1 MELTGWKNGIERA
14 RAFFVGYPFF
24 ILETLAAC
32 LFVITGKEVTGVLF
46 FSALICFFLVFCE
59 DVLSTTLPFFLAC
72 TIATN
77 CYDSYHIFMPTA
89 KYAPVVLACLACR
102 LTVYKKQ
109 FFLGGRSGKGL
120 LAVSLAV
127 TLGGIG
133 RFSPVEYVY
142 GAYYVLGLGLGMYF
156 AYLLMLSEFS
166 VRRPHDLKQKF
177 SVVMTLMGTVCVV
190 MIAFGYYRFQKGE
203 IPRLYPEGFSR
214 NNLSTLLMFAMPFPL
229 LFTEER
235 PYTIIATVAFY
246 AAIAVSTSR
255 GGLLFGGVE
264 LLVCFAY
271 WIFSAKG
278 KARKVRLIAFFSL
291 LSTFVLLF
299 GKTVYGVVVDRLS
312 EVSDFKKDAR
322 WIMLLQAFDRFT
334 KSPVSGYGILDR
346 TIEYEIIRKKGALT
360 WYHMMI
366 PQIVGS
372 MGLIGVGAYS
382 YQFYGRVRLIFERK
396 NGWSTVL
403 GISYLGVL
411 MMSQVNPGEFCPL
424 PFGLLTV
431 LLFVFQEIRLT
442 RYNRPLYKHKIN
454 YGYPS

>member
-1 MELTGWKNGIERA
+1 M
-14 RAFFVGYPFF
+14 FVV
-24 ILETLAAC
+24 A
-32 LFVITGKEVTGVLF
+32 GKEVTGVLF

-59 DVLSTTLPFFLAC
+59 DILPTTLPFFLAC

-89 KYAPVVLACLACR
+89 KYAPVVFACLACR
-102 LTVYKKQ
+102 LTVYKKP

-127 TLGGIG
+127 ALGGIG
-133 RFSPVEYVY
+133 RFSLVDYVY

-166 VRRPHDLKQKF
+166 VRRPYDLKKKF
-177 SVVMTLMGTVCVV
+177 SVVMTLMGAVCVV
-190 MIAFGYYRFQKGE
+190 MIAFGYYRFHKGE

-229 LFTEER
+229 FFAEKR
-235 PYTIIATVAFY
+235 PYTVVVTVAFY

-278 KARKVRLIAFFSL
+278 KERKVRLFAFFSL
-291 LSTFVLLF
+291 LSVFALLF
-299 GKTVYGVVVDRLS
+299 GKTVYGVIVDRLA
-312 EVSDFKKDAR
+312 EVGDFKKDAR
-322 WIMLLQAFDRFT
+322 WIMLLQAFERFT
-334 KSPVSGYGILDR
+334 KSPISGYGILDR

-372 MGLIGVGAYS
+372 MGLLGVGAYA
-382 YQFYGRVRLIFERK
+382 YQFYGRARLIFDRI
-396 NGWSTVL
+396 NDWSILL

-431 LLFVFQEIRLT
+431 LLFVFQEIRLAQH
-442 RYNRPLYKHKIN
+442 NPSLFQHKIK
-454 YGYPS
+454 YDFPT